1 MNSGES
7 FPLYVVYGGG
17 VIIGLFL
24 TVYIA
29 WSIKTGRVHIGS
41 GKTNHGYKVSTVLRS
56 EKPRLFWFV
65 LVFYVYIDLMI
76 VATLIDIQFPLKLLR
91 LLHLIPPS

>member
-1 MNSGES
+1 MNLEDS
-7 FPLYVVYGGG
+7 FLLYVVYGGG

-24 TVYIA
+24 TIYITR
-29 WSIKTGRVHIGS
+29 SIKTGRVHIGS
-41 GKTNHGYKVSTVLRS
+41 GKTNHRDKVSTVLRS

-76 VATLIDIQFPLKLLR
+76 VATLIDIQFPFKLLR
-91 LLHLIPPS
+91 FLHLIPPS

>member
-1 MNSGES
+1 MNPDDS

-29 WSIKTGRVHIGS
+29 WSIKTGRVHIGVGQKNIIS
-41 GKTNHGYKVSTVLRS
+41 RAVLRS

-76 VATLIDIQFPLKLLR
+76 VATLIDIQFPFKLMR
-91 LLHLIPPS
+91 FLHLIPPS

>member
-1 MNSGES
+1 MNSDDR
-7 FPLYVVYGGG
+7 FLLYVVYGGG

-91 LLHLIPPS
+91 FLHLIPPS

>member
-1 MNSGES
+1 MNPDDS

-24 TVYIA
+24 TFYIA
-29 WSIKTGRVHIGS
+29 WSIKNGRVHIG
-41 GKTNHGYKVSTVLRS
+41 GGQTNNITKVSTVLRS

-65 LVFYVYIDLMI
+65 LVFYAYIDLMI
-76 VATLIDIQFPLKLLR
+76 VATLIDIQFPFKLLR
-91 LLHLIPPS
+91 FLHLIPPN

>member
-1 MNSGES
+1 MNSDDR
-7 FPLYVVYGGG
+7 FLLYVVYGGG

-29 WSIKTGRVHIGS
+29 WSIKTGRVHIG
-41 GKTNHGYKVSTVLRS
+41 GGQKNIITRAVLRS

-76 VATLIDIQFPLKLLR
+76 VATLIDIQFPFKLLR
-91 LLHLIPPS
+91 FLHLIPPS